1 MNLLCGKL
9 EANQSGHICIRRGE
23 EKNTIFL
30 PWKSPQTP
38 TLEIISSLSDSGSD
52 RAGAGME
59 RKESK
64 GAGMER
70 RERRKSRGDLGV
82 VTGFGGHQGDP
93 SAEENKLLSR
103 QTNLYRPR
111 WSRFLPV
118 PHSHSCASSELTH

>member
-59 RKESK
+59 RRER
-64 GAGMER
+64 MER
-70 RERRKSRGDLGV
+70 GRNG
-82 VTGFGGHQGDP
+82 
-93 SAEENKLLSR
+93 EEEEQR
-103 QTNLYRPR
+103 
-111 WSRFLPV
+111 
-118 PHSHSCASSELTH
+118 

>member
-1 MNLLCGKL
+1 
-9 EANQSGHICIRRGE
+9 
-23 EKNTIFL
+23 
-30 PWKSPQTP
+30 
-38 TLEIISSLSDSGSD
+38 
-52 RAGAGME
+52 ME

-64 GAGMER
+64 GAGMERRESRGAGMER

-111 WSRFLPV
+111 WSRFLQ
-118 PHSHSCASSELTH
+118 SHSCASSELTH